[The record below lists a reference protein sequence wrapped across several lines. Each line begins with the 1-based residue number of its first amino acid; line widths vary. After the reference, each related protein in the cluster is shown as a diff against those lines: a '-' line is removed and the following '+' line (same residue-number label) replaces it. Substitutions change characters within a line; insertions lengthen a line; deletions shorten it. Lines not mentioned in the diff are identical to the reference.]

1 MARIPIQDVDS
12 ATGSNKQVFDHLQK
26 ALGVVPN
33 MTRVMAN
40 SPAALQAYAQFSG
53 ALAGGK
59 LPAKVREQIA
69 VLSAE
74 SNACEYCLAAHTAI
88 GKKVGLDA
96 AALEAARDAG
106 ASDAKARAALAFAQR
121 IIDERGG
128 ISPSDIAAVRNAGYT
143 DGEVAEIVANVALN
157 LYTNYFNR
165 AFDVDVDFPRVAP
178 RPASSVS

>member
-12 ATGSNKQVFDHLQK
+12 ATGSNKQVFEHLKK

-74 SNACEYCLAAHTAI
+74 TNACEYCLAAHTVI
-88 GKKVGLDA
+88 GEKVGLDA
-96 AALEAARDAG
+96 AALEAARDAS
-106 ASDAKARAALAFAQR
+106 APDAKARAALVFAQH

-128 ISPSDIAAVRNAGYT
+128 ISPSDIVAVRNAGYT
-143 DGEVAEIVANVALN
+143 DGEIAEIVANVALN

-178 RPASSVS
+178 RPTSSVS